1 MKRNALLLICLSL
14 STVYGDFAETCRKT
28 WPKVVKIFGAGG
40 LKRLHAYSSGIIVS
54 PKGHIL
60 TVWNHVLETDELR
73 VVLDDGQRFKAS
85 LKLVDTELEAA
96 VIKIEAEDLP
106 FYSIKKAPAA
116 KPGEWVLSFSNA
128 YRVATGNEKPTVM
141 HGVIS
146 ATANLK
152 ARRGV
157 FESSYQ
163 GAVYLIDG
171 ITNNPGAGGG
181 TMTNGRGD
189 LIGMVGKE
197 LKSKLTN
204 TWLNYAV
211 PAAVLAP
218 LVARAVAGETSIPSS
233 PEITRPAERKG
244 TAGRHGIVLVP
255 SVLRGTPSYIDEIE
269 KKSPAQKAGLQ
280 PDDLILF
287 IEREFIG
294 SCKNFRDVISQHQPG
309 DKINVLV
316 KRKQNILSIEL
327 ELD

>member
-1 MKRNALLLICLSL
+1 MKRQAFLLISLSL
-14 STVYGDFAETCRKT
+14 SVASGDFADTCKKT

-54 PKGHIL
+54 QEGHVL

-85 LKLVDTELEAA
+85 LQLVDTELEAA

-106 FYSIKKAPAA
+106 FYKLKKAPPAR
-116 KPGEWVLSFSNA
+116 PGEWILSFSNA

-146 ATANLK
+146 AVANLN

-157 FESSYQ
+157 FDSSYK
-163 GAVYLIDG
+163 GTVYLVDG

-181 TMTNGRGD
+181 AVTNAKGE

-204 TWLNYAV
+204 TWLNYAI
-211 PAAVLAP
+211 PSAVLAP
-218 LVARAVAGETSIPSS
+218 LVARAVAGETSVPSA
-233 PEITRPAERKG
+233 PEITRPVEKKG
-244 TAGRHGIVLVP
+244 TAGRHGIILVP
-255 SVLRGTPSYIDEIE
+255 AVLRGTPSYIDEIE
-269 KKSPAQKAGLQ
+269 EDSPAKTAGLK

-294 SCKNFRDVISQHQPG
+294 SCKNFREVISHHQPG
-309 DKINVLV
+309 DKINILV
-316 KRKQNILSIEL
+316 KRKQEILSIEM

>member
-1 MKRNALLLICLSL
+1 MKRQACLLICLSL
-14 STVYGDFAETCRKT
+14 SVVFGDFAETCQKT

-40 LKRLHAYSSGIIVS
+40 LKRLHAYSSGLIVS
-54 PKGHIL
+54 PDGHIL

-73 VVLDDGQRFKAS
+73 VVMDSGQRFKAS
-85 LKLVDTELEAA
+85 LQLVDTKLEAA
-96 VIKIEAEDLP
+96 IIKIEAEDLP
-106 FYSIKKAPAA
+106 CYKIEKAPEA
-116 KPGEWVLSFSNA
+116 KPGEWLLSFSNA

-146 ATANLK
+146 AVTSLN

-163 GAVYLIDG
+163 GEVYLVDG
-171 ITNNPGAGGG
+171 ITNNPGAAGGAV
-181 TMTNGRGD
+181 TNGKGK

-218 LVARAVAGETSIPSS
+218 LVARAIAGETSIPSS
-233 PEITRPAERKG
+233 PEVVRPAEQKG

-255 SVLRGTPSYIDEIE
+255 AVLRGTPSYIDEVE
-269 KKSPAQKAGLQ
+269 DDSPAQTAGLK
-280 PDDLILF
+280 PDDLVLF
-287 IEREFIG
+287 IERDFIG
-294 SCKNFRDVISQHQPG
+294 SCENFREIISQHRPG
-309 DKINVLV
+309 DKINILV
-316 KRKQNILSIEL
+316 KRKQEILSIEM